1 MATVENDIKRI
12 LAFSTVSQLGFMM
25 AACGAGAPSAAYFH
39 LVTHAFFKALL
50 FLVAGALIHAVH
62 TNDIFKMGRLAHAM
76 PITGACF
83 AAGALALS
91 GVFPTAGFFSKDAIL
106 AAVYE
111 SGHPV
116 GFAILVAT
124 AGLTAFYIGR
134 AFFVAMMGPTSAS
147 GHTHDPRAAMR
158 IPLLVLAVLAI
169 VAGFAAPKEHVPI
182 VVPLSGTAAAGL
194 GLAIAWAGYQ
204 RRSFD
209 PGGVRRSL
217 APLVAVLER
226 RWYIDDVFEGVYRFA
241 YLKIAAGVG
250 WVDRYVVDGVV
261 NAVTWAT
268 WIGAGRLTALQ
279 NGRVQDALYATAAG
293 LVLLVWL
300 SWLR

>member
-1 MATVENDIKRI
+1 
-12 LAFSTVSQLGFMM
+12 
-25 AACGAGAPSAAYFH
+25 
-39 LVTHAFFKALL
+39 
-50 FLVAGALIHAVH
+50 
-62 TNDIFKMGRLAHAM
+62 M

-279 NGRVQDALYATAAG
+279 NGRV
-293 LVLLVWL
+293 LLVWL